1 MQLEEN
7 PRRRLPTASFWTP
20 GEGLA
25 WVAALVFTL
34 SSFMGWYTGSA
45 EGLDVSILAWHSGAL
60 GKLVLFVGMAVLGV
74 LLLRA
79 AGFELPPT
87 VPVGMVIA
95 GLGALGTVFVL
106 VRILDIPDDFA
117 GFGRSIGIW
126 ISLVAAILLVVAGLL
141 KASEE
146 L

>member
-1 MQLEEN
+1 ML
-7 PRRRLPTASFWTP
+7 
-20 GEGLA
+20 
-25 WVAALVFTL
+25 
-34 SSFMGWYTGSA
+34 
-45 EGLDVSILAWHSGAL
+45 
-60 GKLVLFVGMAVLGV
+60 
-74 LLLRA
+74 
-79 AGFELPPT
+79 
-87 VPVGMVIA
+87 IA

-106 VRILDIPDDFA
+106 IRILDIPDDFA